1 MIFIKGK
8 TQKTNRRLKSGFTLV
23 ELLITIVIF
32 VIVTGVVLVNKNQF
46 DSVILLNNFAY
57 DVALSIK
64 QAQTYGVNVR
74 EGVSGTFKAAYGV
87 YFNLNNPGGVNNFI
101 LFNDVKGDAGGS
113 LPDGKYN
120 GDLISCSASN
130 VECIQR
136 YTMRRG
142 MFIKEICVGTE
153 EMCTLANELSVLFY
167 RPSLE
172 AKIYADNN
180 FSESKPYA
188 KITLSSTDGES
199 TSDIVI
205 TGVGQIYIL
214 KNK

>member
-1 MIFIKGK
+1 MQPNKQRK
-8 TQKTNRRLKSGFTLV
+8 LNLKLGFTLV
-23 ELLITIVIF
+23 ELLVTIVIF
-32 VIVTGVVLVNKNQF
+32 VIVTGVVLINKNQF

-74 EGVSGTFKAAYGV
+74 EGVSGAFGNAYGV
-87 YFNLNNPGGVNNFI
+87 YFNLDKPDGSGRTNFI
-101 LFNDVKGDAGGS
+101 LFNDVKGDIDGS
-113 LPDGKYN
+113 PPDDKYN
-120 GDLISCSASN
+120 GDLISCPTSN

-153 EMCTLANELSVLFY
+153 DETCSLVNELSILFY

-205 TGVGQIYIL
+205 TGVGQIYI
-214 KNK
+214 KK

>member
-1 MIFIKGK
+1 MQPNKQRK
-8 TQKTNRRLKSGFTLV
+8 LNLKLGFTLV
-23 ELLITIVIF
+23 ELLVTIVIF
-32 VIVTGVVLVNKNQF
+32 VIVTGVVLINKNQF
-46 DSVILLNNFAY
+46 DSVILLKNFAY

-74 EGVSGTFKAAYGV
+74 EGVSGAFGNAYGV
-87 YFNLNNPGGVNNFI
+87 YFNLNNPDGSGRINFI
-101 LFNDVKGDAGGS
+101 LFNDIEGDIEGS

-120 GDLISCSASN
+120 GDLISCPTSN

-142 MFIKEICVGTE
+142 MFIKEICAGTE
-153 EMCTLANELSVLFY
+153 LDCEDTNELSVLFR

-172 AKIYADNN
+172 AEIYS
-180 FSESKPYA
+180 FKETPPIRKSYA
-188 KITLSSTDGES
+188 KITLSSADGES

-205 TGVGQIYIL
+205 TEVGQIYIL
-214 KNK
+214 KN